1 MFVFCSDFET
11 ASGEH
16 VIAMEYVSGGELF
29 DMVLDN
35 EGLTETQARPLFYQI
50 ATAVAHCH
58 KVSTSRRI
66 VSTYLHGTACEC
78 NRE

>member
-1 MFVFCSDFET
+1 MLRTDFET
-11 ASGEH
+11 ANGEH

-35 EGLTETQARPLFYQI
+35 EGLTEAQAKPLFYQI

-58 KVSTSRRI
+58 KVGPVVWEETNQADYEKFLI
-66 VSTYLHGTACEC
+66 Y
-78 NRE
+78 